1 VAGPRRIRT
10 GFPFATGDTVTAVYR
25 PGYVRSN
32 MISTD
37 STDGS
42 GSAPGDPHIGGG
54 TVLGPRLV
62 VAGTHSGVGKT
73 TVATGLLAGLRRAG
87 HRPAGA
93 KVGPDF
99 IDPGYHALASG
110 RPPRNLDAWLCGA
123 EVIPALAGR
132 AAAGADVLIVEGV
145 MGLFD
150 GSADGTLSSTADVA
164 RLLDAPVVL
173 VVDAGAMSGSV
184 AALVHGFATFDP
196 SVRLGGVVL
205 NQVGSPAHEVQLRE
219 ALAPVGVPVLG
230 ALSRDDRLTWRDRHL
245 GLVPVAERPAV
256 VTEALD
262 RLAAAV
268 AEQIDLEAVLRLASS
283 APPMAVGPVPLP
295 QPPEAEPGS
304 GAEPGAAAGQSLTLR
319 IAVAAGAAFT
329 FTYTDT
335 LDALEAAGA
344 EPVPFDPLR
353 DKALPEGVDGLIAGG
368 GFPEVYAADLAA
380 NQPMLDDVRR
390 RIEAGLPTWAE
401 CGGLLW
407 LCRRLD
413 GQAMAGVVPA
423 DAEMTGRLTLG
434 YRSAS
439 VTAPSPIG
447 APGTVVRGHEFHYSN
462 VDPAGD
468 ALLFRSRFGE
478 RSDGFATPTLL
489 ATYLHHHPG
498 GDPSAVA
505 HFVATCRQARRGHCP
520 T

>member
-1 VAGPRRIRT
+1 MT
-10 GFPFATGDTVTAVYR
+10 
-25 PGYVRSN
+25 SN
-32 MISTD
+32 
-37 STDGS
+37 
-42 GSAPGDPHIGGG
+42 A
-54 TVLGPRLV
+54 LGPRLV
-62 VAGTHSGVGKT
+62 VGGTHSGVGKT
-73 TVATGLLAGLRRAG
+73 TVATGLLAALRPAG
-87 HRPAGA
+87 HTPAGA

-123 EVIPALAGR
+123 DVIPALAGR

-219 ALAPVGVPVLG
+219 ALSPVGVPVLG
-230 ALSRDDRLTWRDRHL
+230 ALGRDDRLTWRDRHL

-256 VTEALD
+256 VSEALD

-268 AEQIDLEAVLRLASS
+268 AEQIDLDAVLRLAAS
-283 APPMAVGPVPLP
+283 APRLSVGDVPLP
-295 QPPEAEPGS
+295 LGPK
-304 GAEPGAAAGQSLTLR
+304 AGEQGLALR

-335 LDALEAAGA
+335 LDALVAAGA

-353 DKALPEGVDGLIAGG
+353 DESLPEPVDGLIAGG
-368 GFPEVYAADLAA
+368 GFPEVYATELAA
-380 NQPMLDDVRR
+380 NRPMLDDVRR

-407 LCRRLD
+407 LSRRLD
-413 GQAMAGVVPA
+413 GQDMAGVVPA
-423 DAEMTGRLTLG
+423 EGTMTGRLTLG
-434 YRSAS
+434 YRSAT
-439 VTAPSPIG
+439 VTTSSPIG
-447 APGTVVRGHEFHYSN
+447 APGTVVRGHEFHYST
-462 VDPAGD
+462 VDPAGE

-478 RSDGFATPTLL
+478 RTDGFATPTLL

-505 HFVATCRQARRGHCP
+505 RFVETCLEARKGHRP

>member
-1 VAGPRRIRT
+1 MTRTSSPAAPRAAAGA
-10 GFPFATGDTVTAVYR
+10 GL
-25 PGYVRSN
+25 
-32 MISTD
+32 
-37 STDGS
+37 
-42 GSAPGDPHIGGG
+42 
-54 TVLGPRLV
+54 LGPRLV

-73 TVATGLLAGLRRAG
+73 TVATGLLAALRRAG
-87 HRPAGA
+87 HRPAAA

-99 IDPGYHALASG
+99 IDPGYHALACG

-132 AAAGADVLIVEGV
+132 AAAGADVLVVEGV

-150 GSADGTLSSTADVA
+150 GSADGTPSSTADVA

-205 NQVGSPAHEVQLRE
+205 NRVGSPAHAVQLRE
-219 ALAPVGVPVLG
+219 ALAPLGLPVLG
-230 ALSRDDRLTWRDRHL
+230 VLSRDDRLTWRDRHL
-245 GLVPVAERPAV
+245 GLVPVAERPAA

-262 RLAAAV
+262 RLAAAI
-268 AEQIDLEAVLRLASS
+268 AEEVDLQAVLRLAATAS
-283 APPMAVGPVPLP
+283 PLPVGRVPLP
-295 QPPEAEPGS
+295 APP
-304 GAEPGAAAGQSLTLR
+304 AGGGDRRHGTVR

-335 LDALEAAGA
+335 LDALVAAGA

-353 DKALPEGVDGLIAGG
+353 DEALPEAVDGLIAGG
-368 GFPEVYAADLAA
+368 GFPEVYAAELAG
-380 NQPMLDDVRR
+380 NRPMLDDVRR
-390 RIEAGLPTWAE
+390 RIDRGRLVTWAE

-407 LCRRLD
+407 LCRTLD
-413 GQAMAGVVPA
+413 GRPMAGVLPA
-423 DAEMTGRLTLG
+423 DARMTDRLTLG
-434 YRSAS
+434 YRAA
-439 VTAPSPIG
+439 TLGAPSPVGDPG
-447 APGTVVRGHEFHYSN
+447 AVVRGHEFHYST
-462 VDPAGD
+462 VEPAGD

-478 RSDGFATPTLL
+478 RPDGFSSPTLL

-505 HFVATCRQARRGHCP
+505 RFVAVCRRPPSSPAIP
-520 T
+520 AD